1 MKTKWY
7 NKTFQLDRNFC
18 FSLYSDLHV
27 VGIIFFLS
35 LGAFMD
41 YANVANV
48 QTWPVVLKYW

>member
-7 NKTFQLDRNFC
+7 NKTFQFDRNFC